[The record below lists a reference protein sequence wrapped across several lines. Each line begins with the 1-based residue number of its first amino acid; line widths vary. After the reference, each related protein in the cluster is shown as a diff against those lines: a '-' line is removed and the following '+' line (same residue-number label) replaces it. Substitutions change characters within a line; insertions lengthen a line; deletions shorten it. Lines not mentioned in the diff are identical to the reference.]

1 MPIHPFP
8 FGFSTPP
15 IVALVDLEEG
25 PRLVSNVV
33 GVDPRAMRNGLQV
46 VVAFEPTA
54 GGKAVPVFRVADG
67 EIV

>member
-1 MPIHPFP
+1 
-8 FGFSTPP
+8 
-15 IVALVDLEEG
+15 
-25 PRLVSNVV
+25 
-33 GVDPRAMRNGLQV
+33 MRNGLQV